1 MLDGGHNPQCAEAL
15 ATALQRLL
23 PGRKVVFLI
32 GVLEDKDYTQIMD
45 LVMPCA
51 ERFFCLTPDSDR
63 AMPAEKLAEFL
74 HGKGAE
80 AQACAD
86 AADGIRAAVA
96 AAGTDGV
103 VVAFGS
109 LYQAGAVRTEYQKI
123 YGI

>member
-1 MLDGGHNPQCAEAL
+1 M
-15 ATALQRLL
+15 
-23 PGRKVVFLI
+23 FLI

-45 LVMPCA
+45 LVIPCA

-86 AADGIRAAVA
+86 AADGIRAAVG